1 MWTFCEPGSDHPHC
15 WRQRSLTQVV
25 FVVGHSKERCTHTG
39 HHHTGMSVLT
49 TCVYTL
55 VQGCMHTPRVYTQA
69 YVCSSHVH
77 RYRCTQAHTC
87 VYTQVQGCM
96 HAPNVCTHRGTFA
109 HHTCAH
115 IGTCVCVLT
124 TGTHRCVCTHHTH
137 MHTQACIIHHTHICS
152 FMHRSECILHTC
164 AHTPHTGMQTT
175 HVHTCPHTQF
185 VWAA

>member
-96 HAPNVCTHRGTFA
+96 HAPNVCTHGNMCSP
-109 HHTCAH
+109 HMC
-115 IGTCVCVLT
+115 
-124 TGTHRCVCTHHTH
+124 THRYVCVCTHHRY
-137 MHTQACIIHHTHICS
+137 TQVCVHSPHTHAHTG
-152 FMHRSECILHTC
+152 MH
-164 AHTPHTGMQTT
+164 HTPHTHMLI
-175 HVHTCPHTQF
+175 H
-185 VWAA
+185 A

>member
-77 RYRCTQAHTC
+77 RYRCTHAHTC

-96 HAPNVCTHRGTFA
+96 HAPNVCTHGNMCSP
-109 HHTCAH
+109 HMC
-115 IGTCVCVLT
+115 
-124 TGTHRCVCTHHTH
+124 THRYVCVCTHHRY
-137 MHTQACIIHHTHICS
+137 TQVCVHSPHTHAHTG
-152 FMHRSECILHTC
+152 MH
-164 AHTPHTGMQTT
+164 HTPHTHMPI
-175 HVHTCPHTQF
+175 H
-185 VWAA
+185 A